1 MNNCYCNDIKARCRF
16 ICRIITG
23 ELKFKSPNLF
33 FFFYVFL
40 FVALNQQ
47 RITQS
52 APVKQGTQL
61 PSSPQNQAVMG
72 GNNQMRLQQL
82 QLEKERLRLKHQELL
97 RPRPQVRHVHTLTHT
112 RTQIFS
118 TTLNTSQVFKQTISS
133 PSKNERCR

>member
-1 MNNCYCNDIKARCRF
+1 MQDATSDGDCRRNEVQ
-16 ICRIITG
+16 I
-23 ELKFKSPNLF
+23 SSF
-33 FFFYVFL
+33 FFVFL
-40 FVALNQQ
+40 CVGLNQQ

-97 RPRPQVRHVHTLTHT
+97 RPRPQVRHVHTHTHADL
-112 RTQIFS
+112 QHHLEHKSSVHSNNF
-118 TTLNTSQVFKQTISS
+118 ISH
-133 PSKNERCR
+133 KDQCYH